1 MIEKVSENQSENAKE
16 FFLPHRPV
24 WWPRAAIVKFEKKTK
39 E

>member
-24 WWPRAAIVKFEKKTK
+24 WWPRAAIVKFENKN
-39 E
+39 

>member
-24 WWPRAAIVKFEKKTK
+24 IRQNANS
-39 E
+39 